1 MQTLGVSPA
10 NNEAAR
16 ATAQAIERL
25 LDKLDARDARKA
37 DANRRQNQRC
47 VFRRTDVLIRI
58 HHPGGTTSARAVATR
73 NLSAN
78 GIGFLCNSFV
88 HLGTRIEIVLKR
100 RVGGDDVI
108 HGRVMFCG
116 HVGGVFHQVGV
127 KFDNRIFPKLY
138 LDPGS
143 YEQADFDVNAAA
155 ASLRGRLLYLDDQEM
170 DRNLVGLYL
179 KGTHIDYVGVDQI
192 VTAVEAIK
200 SGKFD
205 VVLSDLNLEN
215 ESGEA
220 AIKALREAG
229 HDGPIAMVTGE
240 STPARLKAAMQAGA
254 IAVLVKPFPR
264 EKLIAALASWLGAGV
279 TASDPI
285 YSTMEGDADMAELIG
300 KFVEQ
305 SHTLARS
312 LQDAFE
318 GEKLDRVRQLAV
330 AIKGSSGGYGYLALT
345 DAAADAIKS
354 LDSTASLSDSAVE
367 IQRLIELCQRTAA
380 KKPA

>member
-1 MQTLGVSPA
+1 MPPIAVSPA
-10 NNEAAR
+10 NHEAAR
-16 ATAQAIERL
+16 AAAQAIERL
-25 LDKLDARDARKA
+25 LDKLDARETRKS

-47 VFRRTDVLIRI
+47 VFRRTDVLVRI

-88 HLGTRIEIVLKR
+88 HLGTRVEVVLKR

-155 ASLRGRLLYLDDQEM
+155 ASLKGRVLYLDDQEM

-179 KGTHIDYVGVDQI
+179 KGTHIEYVGVGHISNAID
-192 VTAVEAIK
+192 TIK
-200 SGKFD
+200 SRAFD
-205 VVLSDLNLEN
+205 VVLSDLNLDN
-215 ESGEA
+215 EDGES
-220 AIKALREAG
+220 AIKAIREAG
-229 HDGPIAMVTGE
+229 HVGPIAMVTGE
-240 STPARLKAAMQAGA
+240 STPSRLKAAMQAGA

-264 EKLIAALASWLGAGV
+264 EKLIAALATWLGAG
-279 TASDPI
+279 TSTGDPI
-285 YSTMEGDADMAELIG
+285 YSTMEADSDMAELIG

-312 LQDAFE
+312 LLEAFE
-318 GEKLDRVRQLAV
+318 GEKLERVRQLAI
-330 AIKGSSGGYGYLALT
+330 AIKGSSGGYGFLALT
-345 DAAADAIKS
+345 DAATDAIKS

-367 IQRLIELCQRTAA
+367 IQRLIELCQRTAV
-380 KKPA
+380 KKPG